1 MQPNRPQMKIYYSL
15 EKYKNTDTLIIFH
28 TYYFSTATVIMWMH
42 LSVTLNV
49 YHLSFLSMWL
59 YHLVF
64 PNILK
69 KYSALIFKN
78 WGDEKE

>member
-1 MQPNRPQMKIYYSL
+1 
-15 EKYKNTDTLIIFH
+15 
-28 TYYFSTATVIMWMH
+28 MWMH
-42 LSVTLNV
+42 LNVTLNI
-49 YHLSFLSMWL
+49 YHLFFLSMWL

-78 WGDEKE
+78 CEDEEE